1 MNDISKVPVKTE
13 KSATPTSTPWHPF
26 EAFRQEVDRL
36 FEDFGRSFPPFR
48 FGRRFELSPFWS
60 ASADLSPA
68 VDVVDK
74 GTNWQITA
82 ELPGLDEKNVEVAVA
97 DNILTIK
104 GEKKEE
110 KEEKKKGYCRS
121 ERSFGTFQRSF
132 ELPESVDQDKITASF
147 RKGLLTLTLPKN
159 PEAHRLEKKIEVKAG

>member
-1 MNDISKVPVKTE
+1 MNDSSKVPVRTE
-13 KSATPTSTPWHPF
+13 KSAAPTSASWHPF
-26 EAFRQEVDRL
+26 EAFRQEVDRV
-36 FEDFGRSFPPFR
+36 FEDFGRSFRPFG

-60 ASADLSPA
+60 TSADLSPA

-74 GTNWQITA
+74 GTSWQITA
-82 ELPGLDEKNVEVAVA
+82 ELPGLDEKNVEVKVA

-110 KEEKKKGYCRS
+110 KEEKRKGYYRS

-159 PEAHRLEKKIEVKAG
+159 PEAHRLEKKIEVKAD

>member
-1 MNDISKVPVKTE
+1 MNDTSKVPVKTE
-13 KSATPTSTPWHPF
+13 KSAAPTSAPWHPF

-36 FEDFGRSFPPFR
+36 CEDFGRSFRPFG
-48 FGRRFELSPFWS
+48 FGRRSELSPFWS
-60 ASADLSPA
+60 FSADLSPA

-74 GTNWQITA
+74 GTSWQITA
-82 ELPGLDEKNVEVAVA
+82 ELPGLDEKNVEVTVA

-110 KEEKKKGYCRS
+110 KEEKRKGYYRS

-147 RKGLLTLTLPKN
+147 QNGLLTLTLPKK

>member
-1 MNDISKVPVKTE
+1 MTLARSRSRPRNQQRQPRRRGIPSRR
-13 KSATPTSTPWHPF
+13 SA
-26 EAFRQEVDRL
+26 RKVDRL
-36 FEDFGRSFPPFR
+36 FEDFGRSFPPFG
-48 FGRRFELSPFWS
+48 FGRRFELSPLWS

-97 DNILTIK
+97 DDILTIK
-104 GEKKEE
+104 GEKKED
-110 KEEKKKGYCRS
+110 KEEKRKGYYRS

-132 ELPESVDQDKITASF
+132 ELPESVDQTKITASF
-147 RKGLLTLTLPKN
+147 QKGLLTLTLPKK
-159 PEAHRLEKKIEVKAG
+159 PESHRLEKKIEVKVG

>member
-1 MNDISKVPVKTE
+1 MNDTSKVPVKTE
-13 KSATPTSTPWHPF
+13 KSAAPTSAPWHPF

-36 FEDFGRSFPPFR
+36 CEDFGRSFRPFG
-48 FGRRFELSPFWS
+48 FGRRSELSPFWS
-60 ASADLSPA
+60 FSADLSPA

-74 GTNWQITA
+74 GTSWQITA
-82 ELPGLDEKNVEVAVA
+82 ELPGLDEKNVEVTVA

-110 KEEKKKGYCRS
+110 KEEKRKGYYRS

-132 ELPESVDQDKITASF
+132 ELPESVDQNKITAGF
-147 RKGLLTLTLPKN
+147 QKGLLTLTLPKK